1 MSDVRDQRR
10 ISPRPPKKAAA
21 SRPPRD
27 GSLTATTAYIPRR
40 SRAADTGD
48 DALGRCDRG
57 PRGGCVALAGLQ
69 P

>member
-10 ISPRPPKKAAA
+10 ISPRPPRKAAA

-27 GSLTATTAYIPRR
+27 SRLTATAGYIPGAPELRIPATMR
-40 SRAADTGD
+40 SAVAI
-48 DALGRCDRG
+48 
-57 PRGGCVALAGLQ
+57 VALVAVAWPWLAQ